1 MMQTHSAELLDAM
14 MKESRQHQTY
24 WHSHRHNQRS
34 LMSLGEMLRR
44 DADKSLDEL
53 IAQFEAKN
61 KGSGDACHA
70 RLLEAKHLLNDLHTR
85 LQDLQRD
92 IEAKEDVVEAEQ
104 AVLEG
109 ERTKKKAIEE
119 WKKTEMEKC
128 KEEREEAE
136 KMYQRY
142 NNELKEL
149 QQIAAPN

>member
-1 MMQTHSAELLDAM
+1 MIQTHSNEYLDAV
-14 MKESRQHQTY
+14 MKESRLHEAY
-24 WHSHRHNQRS
+24 WRSQRRNLQS
-34 LMSLGEMLRR
+34 LMSINSMLRR
-44 DADKSLDEL
+44 GADDSLEGL
-53 IAQFEAKN
+53 VNKFAEKN
-61 KGSGDACHA
+61 MGSGDACHA
-70 RLLEAKHLLNDLHTR
+70 RVLEAKHLLNDLHTR

-119 WKKTEMEKC
+119 WKKTEVQQC

-149 QQIAAPN
+149 